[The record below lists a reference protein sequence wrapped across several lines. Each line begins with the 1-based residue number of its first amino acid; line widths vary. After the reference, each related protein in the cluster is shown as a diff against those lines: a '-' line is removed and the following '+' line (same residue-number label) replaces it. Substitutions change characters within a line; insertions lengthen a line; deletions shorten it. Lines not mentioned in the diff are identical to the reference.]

1 MIKSILGQNKSKKE
15 KTINTYSYNIQ
26 AKDFNTNMK
35 KKSSDKAYE
44 TKIKP

>member
-1 MIKSILGQNKSKKE
+1 MIKNILGQNKSKKE

-35 KKSSDKAYE
+35 KKVQ
-44 TKIKP
+44 IKHMKLK